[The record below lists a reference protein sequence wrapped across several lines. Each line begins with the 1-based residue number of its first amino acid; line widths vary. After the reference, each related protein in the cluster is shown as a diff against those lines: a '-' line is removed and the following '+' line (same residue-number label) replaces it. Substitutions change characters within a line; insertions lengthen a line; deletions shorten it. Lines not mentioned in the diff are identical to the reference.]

1 MLEAIQHWRVLDYAV
16 LVTSGSHKNES
27 LHVVFP
33 HLLPPLPVYIHTFRR
48 LHDTL
53 MQHDTNSLSPPCR
66 AIVDPNRICLS
77 GRSVGSLIALETLL
91 LFPSVFCTACSFLG
105 VGDQALVP
113 NHIQNYAL
121 RYTMTLLS
129 DIYEGI
135 AGTNKACG
143 AGSHAAG
150 YRLPFLLF
158 HSGYDKYLSS
168 QQSRDLART
177 ISKTKAARVKYLEFP
192 ANTRKSS
199 YAKICQQS
207 LEIELAWCTNA
218 ALCK

>member
-1 MLEAIQHWRVLDYAV
+1 
-16 LVTSGSHKNES
+16 
-27 LHVVFP
+27 
-33 HLLPPLPVYIHTFRR
+33 
-48 LHDTL
+48 

-91 LFPSVFCTACSFLG
+91 LFPGVFCTACSFLG
-105 VGDQALVP
+105 VGDQALVAK
-113 NHIQNYAL
+113 HIQKYAL
-121 RYTMTLLS
+121 RYIATLFC

-135 AGTNKACG
+135 AGTNKAYG
-143 AGSHAAG
+143 ASSHAAS
-150 YRLPFLLF
+150 YRVPFLLF
-158 HSGYDKYLSS
+158 RSGYDKYLSS
-168 QQSRDLART
+168 QQSRDLVR
-177 ISKTKAARVKYLEFP
+177 IVSKTKAARVKYLEFP